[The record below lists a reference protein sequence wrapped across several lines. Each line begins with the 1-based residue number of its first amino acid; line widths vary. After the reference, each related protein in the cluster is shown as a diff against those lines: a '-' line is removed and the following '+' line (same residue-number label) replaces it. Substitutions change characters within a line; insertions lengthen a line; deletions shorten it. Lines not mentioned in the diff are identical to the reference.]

1 MLLCVEL
8 SHHLRSFSSFLLN
21 KNLQAQEHLCN
32 ESFALTLLIT
42 THNFPKAYNVFMVL
56 TSALCPGVS
65 PVVLLTIC
73 AGLASKAIP
82 TLTLPGE
89 LLNKVAKQAW
99 HITFVSD
106 HVKISCERINSV
118 MRCVCLKLF
127 RSKCSP
133 PHYMRTWQSC
143 WDHNCRAHSPSRWP
157 GSSGWGHSGHTS
169 DPWHLADTGTAL
181 WHADTHSPHAP
192 YTGCRQCPGSCMYTL
207 RGK

>member
-8 SHHLRSFSSFLLN
+8 SHHLRSFSSFLLK
-21 KNLQAQEHLCN
+21 KNLQAQEHSCT
-32 ESFALTLLIT
+32 ESFALTLFIT
-42 THNFPKAYNVFMVL
+42 TTSFPKSNVFMVL
-56 TSALCPGVS
+56 TSALCSGVS

-89 LLNKVAKQAW
+89 LLNKVAKQRHNTLLLFLTVW
-99 HITFVSD
+99 KYKFRY
-106 HVKISCERINSV
+106 EL
-118 MRCVCLKLF
+118 CLKLF

-133 PHYMRTWQSC
+133 PHYMRRWQSC

-157 GSSGWGHSGHTS
+157 GSSGWGHSDHMS
-169 DPWHLADTGTAL
+169 DPWHLADTGTAP
-181 WHADTHSPHAP
+181 WHADRHSPHAP
-192 YTGCRQCPGSCMYTL
+192 YTGCGQCPGSCMYTL